1 MVVIEVRNE
10 VLHRVV
16 REEIFKL
23 RVKLGGERFVVA
35 HDQRRAVVPRDQ
47 IGHGEGLARAGDAE
61 KRLMPVAGGEGLREF
76 FNRLRLIAHRPI
88 VAGELK
94 FHVAE

>member
-1 MVVIEVRNE
+1 
-10 VLHRVV
+10 
-16 REEIFKL
+16 
-23 RVKLGGERFVVA
+23 
-35 HDQRRAVVPRDQ
+35 
-47 IGHGEGLARAGDAE
+47 
-61 KRLMPVAGGEGLREF
+61 MPVAGGEGLREF